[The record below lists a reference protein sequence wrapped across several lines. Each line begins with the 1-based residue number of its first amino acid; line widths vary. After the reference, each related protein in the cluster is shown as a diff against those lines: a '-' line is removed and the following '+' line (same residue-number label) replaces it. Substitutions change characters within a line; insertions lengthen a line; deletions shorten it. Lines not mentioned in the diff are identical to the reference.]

1 MGVIDLQVAFQAM
14 TLYEIKIAMVHG
26 GKERKGEQALGLSN
40 AWREELELAKGTE
53 KEAEIR

>member
-14 TLYEIKIAMVHG
+14 TLYEIKIVMVHG
-26 GKERKGEQALGLSN
+26 VKERKGEQALGRFN
-40 AWREELELAKGTE
+40 AWRKELELAKGTE